1 VTRMPVAKDLT
12 KNADVRD
19 VLKMVRDVPDGMA
32 DLEIALMELA
42 LVQLDQHKD
51 EIRAG
56 AKKKLSG
63 SKDVKKFY
71 RALAKTRFQTGIEVP
86 ELVAK
91 AKFIT
96 IPTYVRQDGTE
107 VQEHQRRL
115 PEGHSEADNKER
127 DSIVREME
135 EARRYQREQE
145 ARYGLDLVD
154 GLAEQAFK
162 NIDNE
167 QYRGAV
173 ASFLQ
178 ESSIGKG
185 IVAVADF
192 FSRTG
197 GKFQFAARAIAEFGP
212 IAGIR
217 IAHTYFR
224 YGGYDVP
231 MKEQGGKVVTE
242 MGDTIPKTE
251 SAEATREWA
260 VKTLSKRLPS
270 QAADSAGAEPPSEG
284 FIIDKA
290 GNVLAHGVGRGNDHF
305 LPFNSRHLRQMRGEE
320 GVEYVRRRMFGGPTV
335 EDLHAA
341 MMMGAERVTVVSN
354 GGVFTIELTQRA
366 HGLKMEHMQV
376 LSRYQDILDDR
387 KTRLNFSGYDS
398 ALDALQAEFPLHF
411 SKLNSERGSWAD
423 AHDRIGPKDR
433 LTDQLKDAL
442 DILGGT
448 STTGQTRVQEVR
460 DERGRIVLPGKRSN
474 ETSEG
479 WFRRMSQQNPGNR
492 QAYLQQAK
500 AFIKSNGGDPSS
512 VRWIK
517 DTEDAMRRQQSQPV
531 TRTPQ
536 NSGER
541 WNEVTVRQADPAIK
555 KAKAVQPSS
564 TPTVGGKARERLE
577 PMVRDYGLDFNNPD
591 PKESKALMQL
601 VGVANNDRAWDEL
614 ITVRDGELRD
624 TIQRIWHTI

>member
-1 VTRMPVAKDLT
+1 MTRMPVMKKDDDLT
-12 KNADVRD
+12 KNKDVRD
-19 VLKMVRDVPDGMA
+19 TLQMVRDTPDGMA
-32 DLEIALMELA
+32 ALEIALMELA
-42 LVQLDQHKD
+42 LVKLDKHKD
-51 EIRAG
+51 EIRQG
-56 AKKKLSG
+56 ALKQVRG
-63 SKDVKKFY
+63 TKDVKKFY
-71 RALAKTRFQTGIEVP
+71 RALAKTRLQTGIDVP

-154 GLAEQAFK
+154 GLAERAFK
-162 NIDNE
+162 NVDNE

-178 ESSIGKG
+178 ENTIGKG

-251 SAEATREWA
+251 SVEKTREWA
-260 VKTLSKRLPS
+260 IKTLSKRLPTA
-270 QAADSAGAEPPSEG
+270 AADNAGAEPPSEG
-284 FIIDKA
+284 FIIDKN

-354 GGVFTIELTQRA
+354 GGTYTIELTQRA

-387 KTRLNFSGYDS
+387 SNKLHFRGYNS

-411 SKLNSERGSWAD
+411 RKLVATPGDWSEN
-423 AHDRIGPKDR
+423 HDRIGPKAR
-433 LTDQLKDAL
+433 LTDQLKEAL
-442 DILGGT
+442 DVIGGT
-448 STTGQTRVQEVR
+448 STGQTRVQEVR
-460 DERGRIVLPGKRSN
+460 DERGRIVLPGRRQN
-474 ETSEG
+474 ETSEQ
-479 WFRRMSQQNPGNR
+479 WFRRQAQQNPGNR

-500 AFIKSNGGDPSS
+500 AFIRSNGGSPDSIRWIREAEEAMQRQRSNPVQTPSS
-512 VRWIK
+512 GNYG
-517 DTEDAMRRQQSQPV
+517 Q
-531 TRTPQ
+531 
-536 NSGER
+536 
-541 WNEVTVRQADPAIK
+541 VTVRQVDPVVQ
-555 KAKAVQPSS
+555 KAKQAQPSS
-564 TPTVGGKARERLE
+564 TPQLGPKARQRIETLA
-577 PMVRDYGLDFNNPD
+577 RDYGFDTSRPD
-591 PKESKALMQL
+591 PKESRTLMEL
-601 VGVANNDRAWDEL
+601 GAIANNDRAWEDFL
-614 ITVRDGELRD
+614 DDPNRIND
-624 TIQRIWHTI
+624 TITRIYRTL